1 MVLIFNLSAGA
12 VLALS
17 TATWIAFQL
26 TGLDQYQLV
35 AGFAV
40 MALLS
45 IVLELQQK
53 PSWRPRYF
61 WVVPGWL
68 AGLTG
73 EGLALRDAV
82 GPVPGYLTLGAAGAA
97 FVALIVH
104 ASTRRPGGR
113 WLVGLVGAGAIVTG
127 FQVIGYARP
136 EWKHPVL
143 YGVNAVALVA
153 GILCAA
159 QLYRARK
166 AAATTPPEREDLL
179 VDR

>member
-1 MVLIFNLSAGA
+1 VVLIFNLSAGA

-26 TGLDQYQLV
+26 ADLDRYQLV

-40 MALLS
+40 MAVLS
-45 IVLELQQK
+45 IVLELQRK
-53 PSWRPRYF
+53 PAWRPRYF

-73 EGLALRDAV
+73 EGLALRDA
-82 GPVPGYLTLGAAGAA
+82 GSPVPGYLALGAAGAA

-113 WLVGLVGAGAIVTG
+113 WLVGLAGAGAIVMG
-127 FQVIGYARP
+127 FQVIGYTRP

-153 GILCAA
+153 GVFCAV
-159 QLYRARK
+159 QLYRARR
-166 AAATTPPEREDLL
+166 AAAATPPEREDLP

>member
-1 MVLIFNLSAGA
+1 VVLIFNLSAGA

-17 TATWIAFQL
+17 AATWGAVQL
-26 TGLDQYQLV
+26 AGFERYRLV
-35 AGFAV
+35 AGFAA
-40 MALLS
+40 MAILS
-45 IVLELQQK
+45 ILLELQRR
-53 PSWRPRYF
+53 PAWRPRYF

-73 EGLALRDAV
+73 EGLALRDA
-82 GPVPGYLTLGAAGAA
+82 GSPVPGYLTLGAAGAA

-104 ASTRRPGGR
+104 ASIRRPGGR
-113 WLVGLVGAGAIVTG
+113 WLAGLAGAGAIVIG

-153 GILCAA
+153 GIFCGV

-166 AAATTPPEREDLL
+166 AAAAIRPGA
-179 VDR
+179 

>member
-1 MVLIFNLSAGA
+1 MVLVFNLSAGV

-26 TGLDQYQLV
+26 AGLDRYQLV

-45 IVLELQQK
+45 IGLELQRK
-53 PSWRPRYF
+53 PSWHPRYF
-61 WVVPGWL
+61 WFVPGWL

-73 EGLALRDAV
+73 EGLALRDA
-82 GPVPGYLTLGAAGAA
+82 GYPVPGYLTLGAAGAA

-104 ASTRRPGGR
+104 ASTKRPGGR
-113 WLVGLVGAGAIVTG
+113 WLLGLAGAGAIVMG

-143 YGVNAVALVA
+143 YGLNAVALVA
-153 GILCAA
+153 GIFCSV
-159 QLYRARK
+159 QLYRARRA
-166 AAATTPPEREDLL
+166 AAATPPGREDRPI
-179 VDR
+179 DR